1 MGFKDRLGGLFG
13 AGASL
18 IPIIIH
24 MGSAM
29 SEDKNDYRSI
39 AWLVAKCG
47 ITTLLG
53 LTLILLFYFYPQE
66 IEALGAVAVVGIS
79 GFFGTVFGLIGRG
92 TQFIG
97 LVPWLAVLGLTSLYA
112 WGLCVA
118 IKLKRRKETCNGYH
132 YLEIAIHKLAV
143 LIWLIAI
150 IKTSVIDFFSMGMA
164 FIIGGVIC
172 LIHWCASHDS
182 AKVLDRR
189 KKFKKIRAARLGK
202 R

>member
-1 MGFKDRLGGLFG
+1 M
-13 AGASL
+13 
-18 IPIIIH
+18 P
-24 MGSAM
+24 
-29 SEDKNDYRSI
+29 EEKNDSRSI

-53 LTLILLFYFYPQE
+53 LTLILLVYFYPQE
-66 IEALGAVAVVGIS
+66 IEAAGAVAVVGIS

-97 LVPWLAVLGLTSLYA
+97 LVPWLAVLGLASLYA

-132 YLEIAIHKLAV
+132 HLEIAIHKLAV
-143 LIWLIAI
+143 LIWLISI
-150 IKTSVIDFFSMGMA
+150 IKISEIDFFGMGLV
-164 FIIGGVIC
+164 FIVGGFTC
-172 LIHWCASHDS
+172 LVHWCASYES
-182 AKVLDRR
+182 AKVLARR
-189 KKFKKIRAARLGK
+189 KKLKASLAARLGK